1 MNAFALVFDDSIAFV
16 FLFLDLILCSR
27 GRNFRNFGHRPGGEA
42 SIFWIRFTFHTGGN
56 QLFFPFFTFSMGFL
70 LYRNQLFSIEFFV
83 IDRLYVYLVTNL
95 MIIQLQIL
103 LISKLI

>member
-1 MNAFALVFDDSIAFV
+1 MVSAQGVGILEISDINQGGRHRFFGSDL
-16 FLFLDLILCSR
+16 LFIR
-27 GRNFRNFGHRPGGEA
+27 GV
-42 SIFWIRFTFHTGGN
+42 N
-56 QLFFPFFTFSMGFL
+56 QLFFNFLLSIMRGESTFFSIFYFFDGVFTLPKPTFSV
-70 LYRNQLFSIEFFV
+70 EFFV